1 MEARKIHIFSNTRCK
16 TVFGNGRRKKILG
29 REQPVRIDFPPFSQ
43 IKELIMIQCLCISE
57 KDACP
62 DFIIIFAVFVINY
75 RKQMKTCQG
84 QKE

>member
-1 MEARKIHIFSNTRCK
+1 
-16 TVFGNGRRKKILG
+16 
-29 REQPVRIDFPPFSQ
+29 
-43 IKELIMIQCLCISE
+43 MIQCLCISE
-57 KDACP
+57 KDAVP